1 MKTDAIHHL
10 KKSFTLAIGILAC
23 AFQQSA
29 IALNLGYLNTVDTL
43 DLSTSSLTD
52 TAFTVCS
59 TNSAMTNTV
68 LIGVGQELR
77 INGNVT
83 VGTNV
88 AATASFLTMS
98 GGGLF
103 VVDKTNGV
111 FQVDGATGSSIANAV
126 LMDMGGL
133 DSFSA
138 KLGTG
143 GIFRVGGTAGG
154 GTANPVPT
162 IDMII
167 LATNSTIST
176 GTISLGQS
184 TENVYATLK
193 LGSGVN
199 TLNVNAIA
207 LGYIRTPG
215 ILQFNTGS
223 GTVKIRGYNGTDTD
237 RANLTVSDN
246 GSGVTVTSFVDF
258 SGHWADVV
266 LNQAMIGRR
275 NGGSSSANV
284 NTGNF
289 IFNSGTLNMN
299 TVVLGCLVNASGSS
313 GYGATGNMILTG
325 GVTVVNSG
333 MIVATNAWTNNI
345 AYVARGTLTVG
356 GTASVTVNSLVG
368 PAIIVGAMAKGS
380 GASQTAT
387 GTVVVT
393 GGTLTLGGDLA
404 HGDASTNNARGC
416 AIVNLTGGALLM
428 PNYAIVNVDNF
439 TMTNAMLAVRVYAGL
454 PVLAN
459 MGTGVLAPGGTNV
472 VGSTIISNSYVQ
484 ASTAT
489 LDIDLVSR
497 LSYDRVT
504 VTGAVTLAGLI
515 NVRSLSTAVGDFDV
529 LTSAVSVSDT
539 STLDAGA
546 IAAGFKKTLVNDSK
560 TIRIYRHRGTF
571 ISFL

>member
-10 KKSFTLAIGILAC
+10 KKSFTLAIGLLAC
-23 AFQQSA
+23 ALQQPA
-29 IALNLGYLNTVDTL
+29 LALNLGNLNTVDTL

-59 TNSAMTNTV
+59 TNSTMTNTV

-111 FQVDGATGSSIANAV
+111 IQIDGSTANLANAA
-126 LMDMGGL
+126 LLGMGGL
-133 DSFSA
+133 DTFSA
-138 KLGTG
+138 TLGTG
-143 GIFRVGGTAGG
+143 GIFRVGGTYTGSGAS
-154 GTANPVPT
+154 TPIPAV
-162 IDMII
+162 DMIV

-184 TENVYATLK
+184 TENVNATLK

-223 GTVKIRGYNGTDTD
+223 GTVKIRGYNGTDAD
-237 RANLTVSDN
+237 RANLTVSDH
-246 GSGVTVTSFVDF
+246 GSGVTVTSLVDF
-258 SGHWADVV
+258 SGHWADVM
-266 LNQAMIGRR
+266 LNQVMIGRR

-368 PAIIVGAMAKGS
+368 PALIVGAMAKGS

-416 AIVNLTGGALLM
+416 AILNLTGGALLM

-439 TMTNAMLAVRVYAGL
+439 TMTNAMLAVGVYAGL

-504 VTGAVTLAGLI
+504 VTGTVTLAGMI
-515 NVRSLSTAVGDFDV
+515 NVRSLSTAIGDFDV

-546 IAAGFKKTLVNDSK
+546 LAAGFKKTLVNDSK
-560 TIRIYRHRGTF
+560 TVRIYRHRGTF